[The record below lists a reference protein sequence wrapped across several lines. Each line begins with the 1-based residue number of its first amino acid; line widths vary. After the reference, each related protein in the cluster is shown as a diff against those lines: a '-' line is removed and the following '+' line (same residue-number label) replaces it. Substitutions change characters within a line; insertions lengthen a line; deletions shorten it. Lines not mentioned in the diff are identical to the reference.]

1 MIDLVALEAAG
12 VYDPGAPEAAERREL
27 LDFLDELG
35 ATTEMMVEAHETHGL
50 IHLVGEL
57 SASPGEMFAVD
68 ELCNR
73 SGYPLPLVLKIYE
86 LLAVPVTD
94 QSEARFSQDDVEFLA
109 ALGDGPTSLFD
120 IDELAEML
128 RVFGTSL
135 TRVCDAAVATFARGV
150 EQRLI
155 DSGATELVRAKAEAE
170 GTYQARNIPLLMGTI
185 MRHHMTASA
194 RRLRGAARAADGPEV
209 FRLAVGFVDIV
220 GFTPMSAELD
230 ARELSDVVA
239 VFENRSSDV
248 VARAGGQVVK
258 HLGDEIMFI
267 AVDPF
272 TACEVALALSEG
284 FADLDV
290 QPHAGLT
297 YGEVVTRRGDY
308 YGSTVNLGS
317 RLVHHAVPG
326 ETLVNAELK
335 EAVGDHSRFIFTPAG
350 RRMVRGFADPVE
362 VFSLTAGVDG

>member
-1 MIDLVALEAAG
+1 MIDLVELELAG
-12 VYDPGAPEAAERREL
+12 VYDPNAPEAVERREL
-27 LDFLDELG
+27 LDFLAELG
-35 ATTEMMVEAHETHGL
+35 ATTPQLIDAYQGHGL

-57 SASPGEMFAVD
+57 TSRPDEMFDLA
-68 ELCNR
+68 ELGAR
-73 SGYPLPLVLKIYE
+73 SRYPLPLILKIYE

-94 QSEARFSQDDVEFLA
+94 EAEARFSQDDVDFLR

-155 DSGATELVRAKAEAE
+155 DSGASELVRAKAEAE

-185 MRHHMTASA
+185 MRHHMTASV
-194 RRLRGAARAADGPEV
+194 RRLRGASQAADSPES

-220 GFTPMSAELD
+220 GFTPMSATLD
-230 ARELSDVVA
+230 ARQLGEVVA
-239 VFENRSSDV
+239 TFENRSSDL

-258 HLGDEIMFI
+258 HMGDQIMYV
-267 AVDPF
+267 AVDPL
-272 TACEVALALSEG
+272 TACEVALSLADE
-284 FADLDV
+284 FARYDAE
-290 QPHAGLT
+290 PHAGLT

-308 YGSTVNLGS
+308 YGPTVNLGS
-317 RLVHHAVPG
+317 RLVNHAVPG
-326 ETLVNAELK
+326 EILVNDMLAEV
-335 EAVGDHSRFIFTPAG
+335 VGDHDSFEFVPAG
-350 RRMVRGFADPVE
+350 RRMVRGFGDPVH
-362 VFSLTAGVDG
+362 VLTLGRT